1 MLKYQSMLAQSQV
14 RFLNNKDFDIY
25 GNIVDTN
32 LVKGKNVVLFFSDK
46 CGACKSFTPV
56 FNSLAKQNL
65 KGVNVCAVSV
75 GENSDL
81 MDRIDKVFPFTVPFV
96 PTVVSYDG
104 RGYYSTY
111 DYGMGEEEQFRTLPD
126 LLEYV
131 KGIGKA
137 PIQYK

>member
-1 MLKYQSMLAQSQV
+1 MSAQV

-32 LVKGKNVVLFFSDK
+32 LVKGKNVILFYSDK

-56 FNSLAKQNL
+56 YNNLVKQNL

-75 GENSDL
+75 AENPEL
-81 MDRIDKVFPFTVPFV
+81 MDRVDKVFPFTIQYV
-96 PTVVSYDG
+96 PTIVSYDG

-111 DYGMGEEEQFRTLPD
+111 DYGMGEESNFRTLPD
-126 LLEYV
+126 LIEYIQ
-131 KGIGKA
+131 GIGKA